1 MLRETEEERQKGKT
15 KKRITENKRLHPNSA
30 EFDRSVVHAF
40 IRVQTWGE
48 DISILDAGV

>member
-30 EFDRSVVHAF
+30 EFDRCGSCFYPSANM
-40 IRVQTWGE
+40 G
-48 DISILDAGV
+48 